1 MNTMRLARKDR
12 SVLGR
17 RGQALVEFALI
28 LPLLLILVFG
38 IIEFARAWNQYQVL
52 TDAAREAARTAVI
65 DNPTM
70 TQDSVQGVIQ
80 AALTRARMD
89 YSSATVTLTG
99 WRAGRGTLAEVQIEY
114 PFTFTWLKPFL
125 AWSDAATSITLT
137 TRFVMRNE

>member
-1 MNTMRLARKDR
+1 M
-12 SVLGR
+12 GR

-28 LPLLLILVFG
+28 LPLLLLLVFG

-65 DNPTM
+65 DNATM
-70 TQDSVQGVIQ
+70 TQDSVLGVVQ
-80 AALTRARMD
+80 DALTRARMD

-99 WRAGRGTLAEVQIEY
+99 WRAGRGTLAQVEIAY
-114 PFTFTWLKPFL
+114 PFTFTWLRPFI
-125 AWSDAATSITLT
+125 AWSDAAAAITLR